1 MYNVIHTLIYVL
13 EQKGNAVLKNQRGSF
28 LLSEAVCKLVAPGAP
43 FLLMFGFSPAGWAV
57 SLLSSNK

>member
-1 MYNVIHTLIYVL
+1 MCIHTLTYAL
-13 EQKGNAVLKNQRGSF
+13 EQKGKCTFERTKGKSSAELGSF
-28 LLSEAVCKLVAPGAP
+28 QASVAPEAP